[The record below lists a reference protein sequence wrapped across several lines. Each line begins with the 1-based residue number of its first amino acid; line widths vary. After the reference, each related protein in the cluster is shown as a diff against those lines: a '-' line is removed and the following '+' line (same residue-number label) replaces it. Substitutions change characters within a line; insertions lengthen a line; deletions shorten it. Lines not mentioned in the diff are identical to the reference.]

1 MNINVTRMAALAS
14 GLVIA
19 AAAAPWSQPSASAIG
34 LVVLGAPS
42 DQYSVGFGTSRP
54 ATLSVNSL
62 CGNTITNIAWD
73 SWGGQVAH
81 ATGTWCQ
88 SAGAASRGEP
98 LRRVSLTATE
108 LGLCQGR
115 IGYRSLQY
123 DSDSPTSIC

>member
-1 MNINVTRMAALAS
+1 MAALAF
-14 GLVIA
+14 GLGIA
-19 AAAAPWSQPSASAIG
+19 AAAVPWGLPSASASG

-54 ATLSVNSL
+54 ATLSLNSL
-62 CGNTITNIAWD
+62 CANTITDIAWD

-88 SAGAASRGEP
+88 SAGAISRGEP
-98 LRRVSLTATE
+98 VRQVSLTATG

-115 IGYRSLQY
+115 LGYRSLQY
-123 DSDSPTSIC
+123 DSDAPMSICSAR